1 MILINKT
8 YSNQKPTLLYIYAVL
23 ELFKKHIT
31 DSFPFMLQ
39 SRLLLAVSGG
49 MDSVVLMHL
58 CKELELD
65 VAMAHCN
72 FNLRGK
78 ESDADE
84 AFVLQLGETYNTE
97 VFVESFDTN
106 AYAKQHK
113 LSTQMAARE
122 LRYDW
127 FQDLAESLN
136 FDYILTAH
144 HADDNLETFLINF
157 LRGTGLDG
165 LTGIP
170 AFQNNIVRPLLPFSR
185 EAIERYLNNSQI
197 VWRDDSSNATTKYLR
212 NKLRHEV
219 VPILKDINPQLLQ
232 SFQTTLSHLN
242 DVADIVDE
250 SLNAVAK
257 RAIVDID
264 ETGISYKI
272 SEFKKV
278 NNPHAYLYYM
288 FKDFG
293 FTAWND
299 ILDLLDAQS
308 GKQVF
313 SETHVLLKHREFL
326 VLSEIKDEKTTEV
339 IEIQNVDGTISTPV
353 GTLIFEM
360 VQQVKEASN
369 NSICIDLEK
378 LEMPLY
384 LRPWKAGDY
393 FYPSGM
399 TGRKKVS
406 KYLKDEKLSLF
417 EKDNIWVLTARDTI
431 VWVVGKRLD
440 NRFKVTSET
449 TKILKISLN
458 S

>member
-1 MILINKT
+1 M
-8 YSNQKPTLLYIYAVL
+8 L
-23 ELFKKHIT
+23 ELFRNHLTIK
-31 DSFPFMLQ
+31 FPVLYE

-49 MDSVVLMHL
+49 MDSVALTHL
-58 CKELELD
+58 CAQLELNF
-65 VAMAHCN
+65 ALAHCN
-72 FNLRGK
+72 FNLRGE

-84 AFVLQLGETYNTE
+84 SFVLELGENLNVE
-97 VFVESFDTN
+97 VYVESFDTRN
-106 AYAKQHK
+106 YAKQHK

-122 LRYDW
+122 LRYNW

-144 HADDNLETFLINF
+144 HSDDQLETFLINF

-170 AFQNNIVRPLLPFSR
+170 EFNDNIARPLLPFSR
-185 EAIERYLNNSQI
+185 QDIEDYLKNAN
-197 VWRDDSSNATTKYLR
+197 VLWREDSSNISTKYLR

-219 VPILKDINPQLLQ
+219 VPILKDVNPQLLD
-232 SFQTTLSHLN
+232 SFKSTLSHLN

-257 RAIVDID
+257 RAIVDMD

-293 FTAWND
+293 FTAWDD

-313 SETHVLLKHREFL
+313 SETHVLLKHRELL
-326 VLSEIKDEKTTEV
+326 VLSEIRDEKPTET
-339 IEIQNVDGTISTPV
+339 IKIQNVDAAISTPI
-353 GTLIFEM
+353 GTLIFET
-360 VQQVKEASN
+360 VQQLKETMN
-369 NSICIDLEK
+369 NAIFIDLEK

-417 EKDNIWVLTARDTI
+417 QKDNIWVLSSQDNI
-431 VWVVGKRLD
+431 VWVVDKRLD
-440 NRFKVTSET
+440 DRFKVTSET
-449 TKILKISLN
+449 TKILKINLKS
-458 S
+458 